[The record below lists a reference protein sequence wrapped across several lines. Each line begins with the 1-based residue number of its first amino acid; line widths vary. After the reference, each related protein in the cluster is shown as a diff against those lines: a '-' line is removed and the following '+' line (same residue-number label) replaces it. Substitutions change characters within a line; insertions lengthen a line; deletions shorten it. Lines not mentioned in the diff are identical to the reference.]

1 MTILQLTYFCAAC
14 KCGSITRAAGELFVT
29 QPTIT
34 SAIRQLEKEY
44 HMELLDRKD
53 KGVKLTPEGL
63 EFYES
68 GKNLLRSI
76 EEFDKRMQQMGQQ
89 KKYVH
94 LGLTRSVGSY
104 TYVEYFPY
112 GNQQHPQLY
121 LATRVGSSEELL
133 NDLRKHQ
140 LDAVIIPSQ
149 VQDALAD
156 LEWEQL
162 KQTYMYYC
170 MSKENHLAKE
180 PALTASMIAKEPMIS
195 TRGDSNKMA
204 ALTRFFK
211 ENGLDCQPNVVG
223 RYDQLNTA
231 LDMIRRNA
239 GCGYFPEE
247 GVKNHE
253 GILCRR
259 IENDPPI
266 SIYAVWT
273 KESYRKEGVRT
284 FLKSLRRFYREKAAG
299 SRDHHG

>member
-1 MTILQLTYFCAAC
+1 MIILQLTYFCAAC
-14 KCGSITRAAGELFVT
+14 KCGSITRASGELVVT

-68 GKNLLRSI
+68 GKNLLR
-76 EEFDKRMQQMGQQ
+76 
-89 KKYVH
+89 
-94 LGLTRSVGSY
+94 
-104 TYVEYFPY
+104 
-112 GNQQHPQLY
+112 
-121 LATRVGSSEELL
+121 
-133 NDLRKHQ
+133 
-140 LDAVIIPSQ
+140 
-149 VQDALAD
+149 
-156 LEWEQL
+156 
-162 KQTYMYYC
+162 
-170 MSKENHLAKE
+170 
-180 PALTASMIAKEPMIS
+180 
-195 TRGDSNKMA
+195 SNKMA

-247 GVKNHE
+247 GV
-253 GILCRR
+253 
-259 IENDPPI
+259 
-266 SIYAVWT
+266 
-273 KESYRKEGVRT
+273 RT